1 MTRGYKEFNWTRISG
16 EVYSTATSKRRG

>member
-1 MTRGYKEFNWTRISG
+1 VKGRYKEFNWTRISG